1 MAAGRRRKVTVV
13 LVVLLVL
20 LGGLLVVGDRVAA
33 YAAERTV
40 ARQAKQELTAQHI
53 TAAQDPIV
61 HVSGVPFLTQVVR
74 GRYQKITIDIVK
86 PSAQGV
92 TLDDLFIVA
101 TGVNASTGA
110 LLNGAG
116 DITADNVTGT
126 ARLNWD
132 SATKLIDLSQFGGTG
147 ATVSALPDGQVQ
159 IKAPVSVGSVSAILI
174 ATGTIE
180 IVNDAAKVHI
190 KKVDVVGGGIPQVVQ
205 QVLGAITQQ
214 LAFTV
219 KIPPLPYHLKV
230 KSVQARPE
238 GVTVIA
244 AATSVP
250 ISGQGA

>member
-1 MAAGRRRKVTVV
+1 
-13 LVVLLVL
+13 
-20 LGGLLVVGDRVAA
+20 
-33 YAAERTV
+33 
-40 ARQAKQELTAQHI
+40 
-53 TAAQDPIV
+53 
-61 HVSGVPFLTQVVR
+61 VR

-110 LLNGAG
+110 LLNGTG